1 MKRLRVAARDR
12 RALLIGVLGV
22 FAALALSRGAPMY
35 AGWLEES
42 IAERREAQAE
52 VAHGRALISH
62 ADAARE
68 STIVRG
74 RRLIGVAPAI
84 LIGETVNAAGA
95 TLAGILSGAAAQSG
109 VKLGTVQLRSDSL
122 SHGAF
127 TRVGAR
133 VDATGD
139 IRGVMQMLALLET
152 GPTLLRV
159 RSFGIAQSDVSAG
172 DDRTEALHVEIE
184 TEGLM
189 LNPRKAP

>member
-12 RALLIGVLGV
+12 RALLIGALGV
-22 FAALALSRGAPMY
+22 LAVLALSRGVPMY

-74 RRLIGVAPAI
+74 RRLIGAAPAI